1 MPLIA
6 SPETLSIDNAKLP
19 FAEQIAFF
27 RGKKGLKIPTEHFDD
42 IETDEHQRAF
52 VVAQAQKADM
62 LTDFYN
68 AVDEAITEGQSI
80 DWFRSQFDDIVKKN
94 GWVYNGSASFRTRT
108 IYETNMLTSY
118 ARGRD
123 AQLADPDLRAARP
136 YLEYNL
142 GAAEHHRPV
151 HVSYAGITL
160 PYDDPWIA
168 VHRPVCAWGCHC
180 WLRAVANPTP
190 GKDKAPRESSYEYT
204 DRWGEIHAIPVG
216 VDYGFHHDF
225 KPDKRDYPTPIGKAL
240 DQAIKDG
247 P

>member
-80 DWFRSQFDDIVKKN
+80 DWFRSQFDDIVKKMD
-94 GWVYNGSASFRTRT
+94 GFTMG
-108 IYETNMLTSY
+108 
-118 ARGRD
+118 
-123 AQLADPDLRAARP
+123 P
-136 YLEYNL
+136 
-142 GAAEHHRPV
+142 HHF
-151 HVSYAGITL
+151 G
-160 PYDDPWIA
+160 
-168 VHRPVCAWGCHC
+168 
-180 WLRAVANPTP
+180 P
-190 GKDKAPRESSYEYT
+190 GQFTKL
-204 DRWGEIHAIPVG
+204 IC
-216 VDYGFHHDF
+216 
-225 KPDKRDYPTPIGKAL
+225 
-240 DQAIKDG
+240 
-247 P
+247 